1 MAEIPSQTVL
11 EFKGVVTFNTISNLL
26 PKLKENIDAL
36 GEKVNTYKRLLTI
49 TIEVLE
55 NSYRYVENKLPLKN
69 FQEEYPAYI
78 SIRKNGN
85 HFIVEAG
92 NTILKD
98 DAGTIT
104 SKLDTVNSLDDIGL
118 RELYKK
124 TIANGKFS
132 DVGGAGL
139 GFIEIAK
146 ASGEKIDYLFDE
158 INRDVYYYRIK
169 LDVKP

>member
-26 PKLKENIDAL
+26 PKLKENVDNL

-55 NSYRYVENKLPLKN
+55 NCYRYIENKLPLKN
-69 FQEEYPAYI
+69 FQEAHPAFI
-78 SIRKNGN
+78 SIRKIGDCFN
-85 HFIVEAG
+85 VEAG
-92 NTILKD
+92 NTILKE
-98 DAGTIT
+98 DAGIII
-104 SKLDTVNSLDDIGL
+104 SKLDLVNSLNDMGL

-146 ASGEKIDYLFDE
+146 ASGEKIDYSFDE